1 MPVYDITSHLI
12 KQKYTMIKAS
22 CELNQNMGKIY
33 SLTPHPIRYNC
44 LNYLKLLSLPISL
57 AFYIAKLCFTANPS
71 WTWIGV
77 NILHEKM
84 GQATAKKILHGLPDE
99 VEPNQNIPKI
109 VEYVFRK
116 YEENPTLTPIIEP
129 TFIQKFL
136 AKASKYIPALS
147 RIVKFWNEG
156 GINYSDEIQTK
167 LALIDVIYKHIIAK
181 AYEVGKKGEKLEIT
195 DVTALFPEINFEEKV
210 NAESANL
217 ETEKVE
223 VSNEES
229 LISELPVRNLSKPT
243 YREDC
248 KREEFKSDTERS
260 TAAYIDIR
268 EDASTGSTSKLPLE
282 VKKFGKISIDQ
293 KHEEAT
299 ATTNA
304 NNSINPLVNL
314 LMLKALH
321 DSIRQEVL
329 KTYVE
334 HCLAEIQISKNQE
347 TLENFQYDDS
357 LARSQLYGNYDNNNT
372 YTFEQPV
379 SDLGQTYEHLTAPI
393 ACY

>member
-12 KQKYTMIKAS
+12 EQKYKMIKTS
-22 CELNQNMGKIY
+22 CELNQDMGEIY
-33 SLTPHPIRYNC
+33 SLTPHPIRYTC

-57 AFYIAKLCFTANPS
+57 AFYITKLCFTANPV

-77 NILHEKM
+77 NILYEKM

-99 VEPNQNIPKI
+99 AESDQTIPKI

-116 YEENPTLTPIIEP
+116 YEENPTLTPLIEP

-136 AKASKYIPALS
+136 AKAGKYIPALS
-147 RIVKFWNEG
+147 KIVKFWNEG
-156 GINYSDEIQTK
+156 GINYSDEMQTK
-167 LALIDVIYKHIIAK
+167 RALIDVIYKQIIAK
-181 AYEVGKKGEKLEIT
+181 AYEVGKKGGKLEIT

-210 NAESANL
+210 NAASANL
-217 ETEKVE
+217 AIEKVE

-229 LISELPVRNLSKPT
+229 LISELPVRHLSKPA
-243 YREDC
+243 Y
-248 KREEFKSDTERS
+248 REEFKRDTEHS

-282 VKKFGKISIDQ
+282 AKFGKMSIDQ

-299 ATTNA
+299 ITTNA

-321 DSIRQEVL
+321 DAIRQEVL

-357 LARSQLYGNYDNNNT
+357 LARLQLYGNYNYDNNNT
-372 YTFEQPV
+372 YIFEQPV
-379 SDLGQTYEHLTAPI
+379 SYLGKTYEHLTAPI